1 MQGKK
6 IIFFLISRW
15 PIHNSNPLTPFLV
28 KLREISLSFCLED
41 ENHLIVFQGIN
52 MQVTFIENPQFQNGQ
67 FSGRKTEI
75 EGHLKAL

>member
-15 PIHNSNPLTPFLV
+15 PIHNSNLLDPFLS
-28 KLREISLSFCLED
+28 KIEGDILIFLSGKCKSLNCFPEYKYASHF
-41 ENHLIVFQGIN
+41 FRK
-52 MQVTFIENPQFQNGQ
+52 PQFQNGQ

-75 EGHLKAL
+75 EGHLKEL